1 MATQSPVEKTLVE
14 FALGTINSFL
24 KWDILRVL
32 YDSPEGA
39 LSAAQ
44 VAAHTRRSLADVEA
58 GLRALNTDRIVVVV
72 REQGETRYRIT
83 QYSGLRRTIDSFLT
97 ACLNRDFRL
106 AVIQRMMR
114 SEQPSNAAV
123 ARG

>member
-1 MATQSPVEKTLVE
+1 MATQTPVEKTLVE

-44 VAAHTRRSLADVEA
+44 VAARTRRPLADVET
-58 GLRALNTDRIVVVV
+58 GLRGLNADRIVVTV
-72 REQGETRYRIT
+72 RGHGEMRYRIT
-83 QYSGLRRTIDSFLT
+83 QYSGLRRTTEDFLT
-97 ACLNRDFRL
+97 ACRNRDFRL
-106 AVIQRMMR
+106 TVIQRMMR

>member
-1 MATQSPVEKTLVE
+1 MATQIPVEKTLIE
-14 FALGTINSFL
+14 FALSTINSFL

-32 YDSPEGA
+32 HDAPEGA

-44 VAAHTRRSLADVEA
+44 VAARTQRPLRDVED
-58 GLRALNTDRIVVVV
+58 GLRALHADRIVVAV
-72 REQGETRYRIT
+72 RGQGEMRYRIT
-83 QYSGLRRTIDSFLT
+83 QHSSLRRTVDNFLS
-97 ACLNRDFRL
+97 ACRNRDFRL
-106 AVIQRMMR
+106 TVIQRLMR